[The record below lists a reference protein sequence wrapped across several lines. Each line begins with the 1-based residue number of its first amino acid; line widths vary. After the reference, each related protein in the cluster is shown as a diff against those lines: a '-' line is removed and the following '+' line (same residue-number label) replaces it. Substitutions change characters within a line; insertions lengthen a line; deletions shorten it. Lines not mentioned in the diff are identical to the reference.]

1 MVPHGWRPLAAHGDE
16 GLQGLLISN
25 ACPARGPASPRP
37 TQSSKS
43 AFYSRCSAS
52 DMAAASNA
60 TEALL
65 LDGVLGGVSGLVGG
79 GSGTAL
85 LVAKVTGMVVLG
97 VVSMLVGLLPI
108 KLAKWMRW
116 STDSE
121 VVKNTEVSA

>member
-1 MVPHGWRPLAAHGDE
+1 
-16 GLQGLLISN
+16 
-25 ACPARGPASPRP
+25 
-37 TQSSKS
+37 
-43 AFYSRCSAS
+43 
-52 DMAAASNA
+52 MAAASNA